1 MKKAN
6 NNFSVTPQLVDLKD
20 AGQRLRYARKQK
32 GYTQKELG
40 YLLGYAPE
48 TISRMENGKV
58 PYPLNSAIGC
68 KLFNIGINDMAIS
81 YGVEQKINP
90 YISVI
95 FVSDDPIELNGYLV
109 NNNDINY
116 KLEHTT
122 LALGAQ
128 LCFTYTGST
137 FEGIDKGDRVFVNH
151 YEGLNKGD
159 LIVIGKSIYKYIDA
173 HENLITIEN
182 SEGKFDYIKIEELK
196 HYIGKVVYV
205 LKNERRI

>member
-1 MKKAN
+1 MKKSAN
-6 NNFSVTPQLVDLKD
+6 NFINSPHLLDLKD

-40 YLLGYAPE
+40 DLLGYTPE
-48 TISRMENGKV
+48 TISRIENGKV
-58 PYPLNSAIGC
+58 PYPINKAIGC

-81 YGVEQKINP
+81 YGIEQKINP

-128 LCFTYTGST
+128 LCFTYKGSS
-137 FEGIDKGDRVFVNH
+137 FEGMDKGDRIFVNH
-151 YEGLNKGD
+151 YEELNKGD
-159 LIVIGKSIYKYIDA
+159 LIVIDKSIYKYIDA
-173 HENLITIEN
+173 NENIMTIEN
-182 SEGKFDYIKIEELK
+182 SEGKFDYIKLKELK
-196 HYIGKVVYV
+196 HYIGKIVYI
-205 LKNERRI
+205 LKNERRN